1 MNININA
8 KNILMSYVQ
17 VCETHANR
25 LQDAIIDTSHLVPFT
40 IDNISTLNKLD
51 AALLEVI
58 TSRFAKLQDTC
69 GQKIFPLVLTC
80 SGEDVADKTFVD
92 ILNLF
97 EKFGF
102 IEDANFWID
111 LRRTRNTVAHEYP
124 DNLEKLVI
132 DMDDVY
138 SQSKKLLKYWETLK
152 TKINNL
158 K

>member
-1 MNININA
+1 
-8 KNILMSYVQ
+8 MSYVQ

-92 ILNLF
+92 ILIPGILNTIVWLTTLLLTQNKEEELHAKQWIKEVGILNEFKSGKNWLLF
-97 EKFGF
+97 IGLTLLSGLILFG
-102 IEDANFWID
+102 
-111 LRRTRNTVAHEYP
+111 P
-124 DNLEKLVI
+124 SLV
-132 DMDDVY
+132 
-138 SQSKKLLKYWETLK
+138 LG
-152 TKINNL
+152 
-158 K
+158 